1 MRLARPLT
9 AGIAAPMLV
18 LALAACGSG
27 GGAGGDGDGDA
38 TIKIA
43 YQKFGNF
50 TQADEL
56 FKDVK
61 AEYEDENPDV
71 TIELVPIE
79 ASQNDYFTKLALMQR
94 SPSTAPDLMYED
106 TFMIKSDVEAG
117 YLLPLD
123 DYLAEWDE
131 WDQFVDQAKQAG
143 LGDDGKT
150 YGVPMGT
157 DTRGLW
163 FNKDVLAKAGL
174 PEDWAPTTWD
184 ELLEAARAIKK
195 ADPEVIPLNVY
206 SGKPMGEASSMQGFE
221 MLLYGTGGTLYDADE
236 SKWVVGSQEFVDSLE
251 FIQTIYTEGLAPT
264 PQQAL
269 DPNVGNTVSAEWLP
283 QGKLGI
289 ALDGSWMPG
298 TWLENGTAPWPEWT
312 EVMGTAPMPTQ
323 EGQEPG
329 AVSMSGGWTMAVGAG
344 TKNPEVAFDVLT
356 HALDKEHALSFAI
369 ENSQIAVRSDVAEEP
384 SYSEANPTVPFFS
397 ELVSVTQFRPATSD
411 YAQISNA
418 IQVAMESVMT
428 GQQTPQEAAEVYD
441 QAVVDQVGEENTTEG

>member
-1 MRLARPLT
+1 MRLARPLAAGT
-9 AGIAAPMLV
+9 AASALV
-18 LALAACGSG
+18 LALGACGSG
-27 GGAGGDGDGDA
+27 SSGADDGA

-61 AEYEDENPDV
+61 AAYEEDNPEV

-79 ASQNDYFTKLALMQR
+79 ASQNDYFTKLALMNR

-117 YLLPLD
+117 YLLPID
-123 DYLAEWDE
+123 EYLAEWED

-150 YGVPMGT
+150 YGVPLGT

-163 FNKDVLAKAGL
+163 FNKEVLAKAGL
-174 PEDWAPTTWD
+174 PEDWAPKTWD
-184 ELLEAARAIKK
+184 ELLEAARAIKA
-195 ADPEVIPLNVY
+195 ADPDVIPLNVY

-221 MLLYGTGGTLYDADE
+221 MLLYGTGGTLYDVE
-236 SKWVVGSQEFVDSLE
+236 SSRWVVGSQEFVDSLE
-251 FIQTIYTEGLAPT
+251 FIRTIYSEGLAPT

-298 TWLENGTAPWPEWT
+298 TWLEDGAAPWPEWT
-312 EVMGTAPMPTQ
+312 EVMGTAAMPTQ
-323 EGQEPG
+323 HGQEPG
-329 AVSMSGGWTMAVGAG
+329 AVSMSGGWTMAIGSG
-344 TKNPEVAFDVLT
+344 TKNPDVAFDVLT
-356 HALDKEHALSFAI
+356 YAINKENALRFAI
-369 ENSQIAVRSDVAEEP
+369 ENSQIAVRTDVAAEP
-384 SYSEANPTVPFFS
+384 SYAEANPTVPFFS
-397 ELVSVTQFRPATSD
+397 DLVEVTHFRPATSD

-428 GQQTPQEAAEVYD
+428 GQQSPEEAAAVYD
-441 QAVVDQVGEENTTEG
+441 EAVIGLVGEENTTAG

>member
-1 MRLARPLT
+1 MRLARPLAAGT
-9 AGIAAPMLV
+9 AAAALV
-18 LALAACGSG
+18 LVVGACGSG
-27 GGAGGDGDGDA
+27 TGGDDGEA

-61 AEYEDENPDV
+61 AEYEDANPDV

-123 DYLAEWDE
+123 DHLAGWDE
-131 WDQFVDQAKQAG
+131 WDQFVDTAKQAG

-163 FNKDVLAKAGL
+163 FNKKVLAKAGL
-174 PEDWAPTTWD
+174 PEDWAPKTWD

-195 ADPEVIPLNVY
+195 ADPDVIPLNVY
-206 SGKPMGEASSMQGFE
+206 SGKPMGEGSTMQGFE
-221 MLLYGTGGTLYDADE
+221 MLLYGTGGTLYDDAS
-236 SKWVVGSQEFVDSLE
+236 SKWVVGSQEFVDSLA
-251 FIQTIYTEGLAPT
+251 FIETIYSEGLAPT

-283 QGKLGI
+283 ADQLGI

-298 TWLENGTAPWPEWT
+298 TWLEEGTAPWPEWT
-312 EVMGTAPMPTQ
+312 EVMGTAAMPTQ
-323 EGQEPG
+323 DGQDPG
-329 AVSMSGGWTMAVGAG
+329 AVSMSGGWTLAIGAG
-344 TKNPEVAFDVLT
+344 TEHPDEAFDVLT
-356 HALDKEHALSFAI
+356 TALNKENSLRFAI
-369 ENSQIAVRSDVAEEP
+369 DNSQIAVRTDVAEEP
-384 SYSEANPTVPFFS
+384 SYAEANPTVPFFS
-397 ELVSVTQFRPATSD
+397 DLVEVTNFRPATSD

-418 IQVAMESVMT
+418 IQVAMEAVMT
-428 GQQTPQEAAEVYD
+428 GQASPEDAAAAYD

>member
-1 MRLARPLT
+1 MRLARPLAAGT
-9 AGIAAPMLV
+9 AAAALV
-18 LALAACGSG
+18 LALGACGSG
-27 GGAGGDGDGDA
+27 SGSGGADGSA

-61 AEYEDENPDV
+61 AAYERDNPDV

-79 ASQNDYFTKLALMQR
+79 ASQNDYFTKLALMNR

-123 DYLAEWDE
+123 DHLAGWDE

-150 YGVPMGT
+150 YGVPLGT

-163 FNKDVLAKAGL
+163 FNKEVLAKAGL

-184 ELLEAARAIKK
+184 DVLEAARAIKE
-195 ADPEVIPLNVY
+195 ADPDVIPLNVY

-221 MLLYGTGGTLYDADE
+221 MLLYGTGGTLYDAE
-236 SKWVVGSQEFVDSLE
+236 SSRWVVGSQEFVDSLE
-251 FIQTIYTEGLAPT
+251 FIETIYSEGLAPT

-298 TWLENGTAPWPEWT
+298 TWLDDGAAPWPEWA
-312 EVMGTAPMPTQ
+312 EVMGTAAMPTQ
-323 EGQEPG
+323 HGQEPG
-329 AVSMSGGWTMAVGAG
+329 AVSMSGGWTMAIGAG
-344 TKNPEVAFDVLT
+344 TENPDVAFDVLT
-356 HALDKEHALSFAI
+356 YAINKENALRFAI
-369 ENSQIAVRSDVAEEP
+369 ENSQIAVRTDVAEEP
-384 SYSEANPTVPFFS
+384 SYAEANPTVPFFS
-397 ELVSVTQFRPATSD
+397 DLVEVTHFRPATSD

-428 GQQTPQEAAEVYD
+428 GQQSPEEAAAVYD
-441 QAVVDQVGEENTTEG
+441 EAVVGLVGEENTTAG

>member
-1 MRLARPLT
+1 MRLARPLAAGT
-9 AGIAAPMLV
+9 AATALV
-18 LALAACGSG
+18 LTLGACGSG
-27 GGAGGDGDGDA
+27 NGEGSSGDA

-61 AEYEDENPDV
+61 AEYEKENPDV

-79 ASQNDYFTKLALMQR
+79 ASQNDYFTKLALMNR
-94 SPSTAPDLMYED
+94 APGTAPDLMYED

-117 YLLPLD
+117 YLLPMD
-123 DYLAEWDE
+123 DYLAEWED

-163 FNKDVLAKAGL
+163 FNKEVLAEAGL

-206 SGKPMGEASSMQGFE
+206 SGKPMGEGATMQGFE
-221 MLLYGTGGTLYDADE
+221 MLLYGTGGTLYDADA
-236 SKWVVGSQEFVDSLE
+236 SKWVVGSQEFVDSLD
-251 FIQTIYTEGLAPT
+251 FIRTIYTEGLAPT

-289 ALDGSWMPG
+289 SLDGSWMPG
-298 TWLENGTAPWPEWT
+298 TWLEEGTAPWPEWT
-312 EVMGTAPMPTQ
+312 DVMGTAAMPTQ
-323 EGQEPG
+323 DGQAPG
-329 AVSMSGGWTMAVGAG
+329 AVSMSGGWTMAIGSG
-344 TKNPEVAFDVLT
+344 SKNPDVAFDVLT
-356 HALDKEHALSFAI
+356 HALDKENSLRFAI
-369 ENSQIAVRSDVAEEP
+369 DNSQIAVRTDVAEEP

-397 ELVSVTQFRPATSD
+397 DLVEVTNFRPATSD
-411 YAQISNA
+411 YAQVSNA

-428 GQQTPQEAAEVYD
+428 GQQTPEEAAAVYD
-441 QAVVDQVGEENTTEG
+441 EAVVAQVGEENTTNG

>member
-1 MRLARPLT
+1 MRPARPLAAGT
-9 AGIAAPMLV
+9 AAAALV
-18 LALAACGSG
+18 LVATACSSG
-27 GGAGGDGDGDA
+27 TSDDGGEA
-38 TIKIA
+38 TIRIA

-56 FKDVK
+56 FTDVK
-61 AEYEDENPDV
+61 ADYEEANPDV

-123 DYLAEWDE
+123 DHLAAWDE
-131 WDQFVDQAKQAG
+131 WDQFAEQAKLAG
-143 LGDDGKT
+143 LGDDGQT

-163 FNKDVLAKAGL
+163 FNKNVLAAAGL
-174 PEDWAPTTWD
+174 PDDWAPATWD
-184 ELLEAARAIKK
+184 ELLEAARAIKA
-195 ADPEVIPLNVY
+195 ADPDVIPLNVY
-206 SGKPMGEASSMQGFE
+206 SGKPMGEASTMQGFE
-221 MLLYGTGGTLYDADE
+221 MLLYGTGGTLYDETAQQ
-236 SKWVVGSQEFVDSLE
+236 WVVGSQEFVDSLA
-251 FIQTIYTEGLAPT
+251 FIETIYSEGLAPT

-283 QGKLGI
+283 KDKLGI

-298 TWLENGTAPWPEWT
+298 TWLEDGTAPWPEWT
-312 EVMGTAPMPTQ
+312 DVMGTAAMPTQ
-323 EGQEPG
+323 DGQEPG
-329 AVSMSGGWTMAVGAG
+329 AVSMSGGWTLAVGAG
-344 TKNPEVAFDVLT
+344 TQHPDEAFDVLAM
-356 HALDKEHALSFAI
+356 ALNKDNALRFAI
-369 ENSQIAVRSDVAEEP
+369 DNSQIAVRTDVAEEP
-384 SYSEANPTVPFFS
+384 SYADANPTVPFFS
-397 ELVSVTQFRPATSD
+397 DLVDVTHFRPATSD

-428 GQQTPQEAAEVYD
+428 GQASPEDAAATYD
-441 QAVVDQVGEENTTEG
+441 QAVVDLVGDENTTRG

>member
-1 MRLARPLT
+1 MRLARPLAAGT
-9 AGIAAPMLV
+9 AAAALV
-18 LALAACGSG
+18 LVVGACGSG
-27 GGAGGDGDGDA
+27 TGGDDGEA

-61 AEYEDENPDV
+61 AEYEDANPDV

-123 DYLAEWDE
+123 DHLAGWDE
-131 WDQFVDQAKQAG
+131 WDQFVDTAKQAG

-163 FNKDVLAKAGL
+163 FNKKVLAKAGL
-174 PEDWAPTTWD
+174 PEDWAPKTWD

-195 ADPEVIPLNVY
+195 ADPDVIPLNVY
-206 SGKPMGEASSMQGFE
+206 SGKPMGEGSTMQGFE
-221 MLLYGTGGTLYDADE
+221 MLLYGTGGTLYDDAS
-236 SKWVVGSQEFVDSLE
+236 SKWVVGSQEFVDSLA
-251 FIQTIYTEGLAPT
+251 FIETIYSEGLAPT

-283 QGKLGI
+283 ADQLGI

-298 TWLENGTAPWPEWT
+298 TWLEEGTAPWPEWT
-312 EVMGTAPMPTQ
+312 EVMGTAAMPTQ
-323 EGQEPG
+323 DGQEPG
-329 AVSMSGGWTMAVGAG
+329 AVSMSGGWTLSVGAG
-344 TKNPEVAFDVLT
+344 TEHPDEAFDVLT
-356 HALDKEHALSFAI
+356 MALDKENSLRFAI
-369 ENSQIAVRSDVAEEP
+369 DNSQIAVRTDVAEEP
-384 SYSEANPTVPFFS
+384 SYAEANPTVPFFS
-397 ELVSVTQFRPATSD
+397 DLVEVTNFRPATSD

-418 IQVAMESVMT
+418 IQVAMEAVMT
-428 GQQTPQEAAEVYD
+428 GQASPEDAAAAYD

>member
-1 MRLARPLT
+1 MRLARPLAAST
-9 AGIAAPMLV
+9 AVTALV

-27 GGAGGDGDGDA
+27 GSGGEDGDA

-61 AEYEDENPDV
+61 AEYEKENPDV

-79 ASQNDYFTKLALMQR
+79 ASQNDYFTKLALMNR
-94 SPSTAPDLMYED
+94 APATAPDLMYED

-117 YLLPLD
+117 YLLPMD
-123 DYLAEWDE
+123 DYLADWEDWG
-131 WDQFVDQAKQAG
+131 QFVDQAKQAG

-174 PEDWAPTTWD
+174 PDDWAPKSWD

-195 ADPEVIPLNVY
+195 AEPDVIPLNVY
-206 SGKPMGEASSMQGFE
+206 SGKPMGEGSTMQGFE
-221 MLLYGTGGTLYDADE
+221 MLLYGTGGTLYDTDSA
-236 SKWVVGSQEFVDSLE
+236 KWVVGSQEFVDSLD
-251 FIQTIYTEGLAPT
+251 FIKTIYTEGLAPT

-283 QGKLGI
+283 KGKLGI
-289 ALDGSWMPG
+289 SLDGSWMPG
-298 TWLENGTAPWPEWT
+298 TWLKEGTAPWPEWT
-312 EVMGTAPMPTQ
+312 DVMGTAAMPTQ
-323 EGQEPG
+323 DGQAPG
-329 AVSMSGGWTMAVGAG
+329 AVSMSGGWTMAIGAG
-344 TKNPEVAFDVLT
+344 SKNPDVAFDVLT
-356 HALDKEHALSFAI
+356 HALDKENSLRFAI
-369 ENSQIAVRSDVAEEP
+369 DNSQIAVRKDVAAEP

-397 ELVSVTQFRPATSD
+397 DLVGVTNFRPATSD

-428 GQQTPQEAAEVYD
+428 GQKSPEEAAATYD
-441 QAVVDQVGEENTTEG
+441 KAVVSQVGEENTTNG